1 MTEKVTPLPRRPE
14 RLNSKKLGSQY
25 DRVARD
31 NSELLS
37 PITEELKNFCDSN
50 LIEDLN
56 ESDPEAEYIWG
67 VAAVKPFENVHGI
80 RHVELQNLIPRFNAL
95 LLYRILKL
103 TYGEPDVTGAIT
115 SKARGEVILVTD
127 WGYTL
132 KINKTLFVEVRSVQ
146 KNRWLVLQFWST
158 LSQNKIS
165 DKGKMKTS
173 IIKFLEDLKED
184 YDKNSYLFKEEKS
197 ISSQTPRAIVNVFSE
212 KYTAAKRLSDLALYD
227 ISEDSAEDILVDD
240 ETPAATL
247 RYIYLSAATLFI
259 VSLEGL
265 VNSLYHFLL
274 RDELRQRDQQDNIR
288 KRSIESKLAEI
299 HLLCR
304 GFERCAV
311 PLGSELWKNFSEI
324 RTLRNE
330 ILHGNITDEHKIFS
344 IIEDHLIFSYYPA
357 TEFRG
362 SAKEGRR
369 RLSPSMPNF
378 SSRHVD
384 QIKKIVDDVK
394 DALLQAM
401 DEQTR
406 DWANRW
412 LHDSVI
418 VDPAMQE
425 TPGDDVGR
433 SDDR

>member
-1 MTEKVTPLPRRPE
+1 MW
-14 RLNSKKLGSQY
+14 
-25 DRVARD
+25 
-31 NSELLS
+31 
-37 PITEELKNFCDSN
+37 PITEEQKDFYDSDFLKH
-50 LIEDLN
+50 LN
-56 ESDPEAEYIWG
+56 EIEPEAEYIWG
-67 VAAVKPFENVHGI
+67 VAKVKPFENVHGFK
-80 RHVELQNLIPRFNAL
+80 HANLENLIFRFNSL

-103 TYGEPDVTGAIT
+103 TYGNPDITGAIV
-115 SKARGEVILVTD
+115 SKARGEGILVAD

-132 KINKTLFVEVRSVQ
+132 KINKTLFAEVRSVQ
-146 KNRWLVLQFWST
+146 KNRWLILQFWST
-158 LSQNKIS
+158 FSPNKIS
-165 DKGKMKTS
+165 DKRKMKTS

-184 YDKNSYLFKEEKS
+184 YDKNSYLFKEEKTV
-197 ISSQTPRAIVNVFSE
+197 SSQTPRAIVNVFSE
-212 KYTAAKRLSDLALYD
+212 KYKAANRLSDLALYD

-259 VSLEGL
+259 VSLEGFI
-265 VNSLYHFLL
+265 NIIFHFLL
-274 RDELRQRDQQDNIR
+274 KDELRQKDQEKKIR
-288 KRSIESKLAEI
+288 MLDIESKLAQI
-299 HLLCR
+299 HLLCN

-311 PLGSELWKNFSEI
+311 PLGSELWKKFSEI

-330 ILHGNITDEHKIFS
+330 ILHGNITDEHNIFS

-362 SAKEGRR
+362 SPKEERR

-394 DALLQAM
+394 DALLEAM

-406 DWANRW
+406 YWANRW

-418 VDPAMQE
+418 VDPAMLG